1 MKHII
6 TFILAAFLAFMG
18 SAFAQQAMPGPGP
31 IPGCPLTGCT
41 FTGAVLT
48 PNPIDVYDNFSGP
61 ANKTNCSRFCT
72 CRSLYLA
79 SIGPTAGT
87 ADGSAAAAHRNWNGR
102 IRTDDKMM
110 TSECRNDT
118 TLTE

>member
-61 ANKTNCSRFCT
+61 ANTPLSGVGVVPVLVHAIQEQQKE
-72 CRSLYLA
+72 
-79 SIGPTAGT
+79 I
-87 ADGSAAAAHRNWNGR
+87 ADLKARLH
-102 IRTDDKMM
+102 
-110 TSECRNDT
+110 
-118 TLTE
+118 